1 MDHLKVIGKSI
12 PKKESRD
19 KVTGAAK
26 YTGDR
31 MEAGMLHARMVTS
44 PYAHAAIVKIDTSRA
59 WQIRGVRAIL
69 TGEDCDV
76 LTGEEI
82 RDRPVIA
89 KDKVRFFGETVAVVV
104 ADSEACA
111 LRAALFIDV
120 QYNPLPVVN
129 SPTEALRFDAPLVHE
144 KLGEYDKAP
153 GVVSRPG
160 TNIASIIQIR
170 KGEMEKGWN
179 ESNTV
184 IETSVAF
191 VPSDHAAMETRSAVA
206 EIRPDG
212 YIHIETSS
220 QAPFAVKKY
229 MGIYFR
235 IDPGKIIV
243 ETPFVGGGYGG
254 KAAIQL
260 ELVAYIASKAV
271 GGRKVKI
278 VNTREEDM
286 VTSPGHIGLEA
297 AVKLGC
303 SQEGKITAAE
313 IIYRF
318 DGGAYCDKSSDVARA
333 AAADCTG
340 PYAIDNLFCDCL
352 TVYTNHP
359 YASAYRGYGHSEL
372 TFAIERAMDAL
383 ADKLQLD
390 PMELRLRNIVTPG
403 DISPTR
409 NVLNSSNLGDLQE
422 CMRRLRTLIEWD
434 DWTVRRVDAYK
445 IRAKGIS
452 CSWKNSSMDPDAG
465 SGAIVSFNPDGSM
478 NLECGVVEIGTGT
491 KTVLAQMLAE
501 RMRMD
506 PDQIHVRYPIHT
518 QITPEHWKTVA
529 SRGTFMAGRAVLKA
543 ADDAIRQLLDIA
555 ACVLRV
561 DPEDLE
567 VGRGNIFVKAD
578 PSVQIAIK
586 DICYGYT
593 YPNGNAI
600 GGQIIGRGH
609 YIQRQMTYLN
619 PETGE
624 GNPGPEWNVA
634 AQAVEIELDTR
645 DYTYKILK
653 AVSVIDAGK
662 VLNPKTAE
670 GQVMGAM
677 SMGLGFANR
686 ETFLFDNQGVIG
698 NATLRD
704 YHLFRYGEQPEYVVQ
719 FVENPCLEAPFGARA
734 LGEHG
739 LIGMP
744 AALASAL
751 SRAAGVP
758 LNRLPLFPEL
768 VWQTVM
774 EARHDS
780 V

>member
-1 MDHLKVIGKSI
+1 
-12 PKKESRD
+12 
-19 KVTGAAK
+19 
-26 YTGDR
+26 
-31 MEAGMLHARMVTS
+31 
-44 PYAHAAIVKIDTSRA
+44 
-59 WQIRGVRAIL
+59 
-69 TGEDCDV
+69 
-76 LTGEEI
+76 
-82 RDRPVIA
+82 
-89 KDKVRFFGETVAVVV
+89 
-104 ADSEACA
+104 
-111 LRAALFIDV
+111 
-120 QYNPLPVVN
+120 
-129 SPTEALRFDAPLVHE
+129 
-144 KLGEYDKAP
+144 
-153 GVVSRPG
+153 
-160 TNIASIIQIR
+160 
-170 KGEMEKGWN
+170 
-179 ESNTV
+179 
-184 IETSVAF
+184 
-191 VPSDHAAMETRSAVA
+191 
-206 EIRPDG
+206 
-212 YIHIETSS
+212 
-220 QAPFAVKKY
+220 

-297 AVKLGC
+297 TVKLGS

-340 PYAIDNLFCDCL
+340 PYAIDNLYCDCL

-555 ACVLRV
+555 LVCSGSTRKTWKS
-561 DPEDLE
+561 D
-567 VGRGNIFVKAD
+567 RG
-578 PSVQIAIK
+578 
-586 DICYGYT
+586 
-593 YPNGNAI
+593 
-600 GGQIIGRGH
+600 
-609 YIQRQMTYLN
+609 
-619 PETGE
+619 
-624 GNPGPEWNVA
+624 
-634 AQAVEIELDTR
+634 
-645 DYTYKILK
+645 
-653 AVSVIDAGK
+653 
-662 VLNPKTAE
+662 
-670 GQVMGAM
+670 
-677 SMGLGFANR
+677 
-686 ETFLFDNQGVIG
+686 TFLLKPILPFKSRSKTSVT
-698 NATLRD
+698 ATRILTGTRLED
-704 YHLFRYGEQPEYVVQ
+704 KLSGE
-719 FVENPCLEAPFGARA
+719 AIISKDR
-734 LGEHG
+734 
-739 LIGMP
+739 
-744 AALASAL
+744 
-751 SRAAGVP
+751 
-758 LNRLPLFPEL
+758 
-768 VWQTVM
+768 
-774 EARHDS
+774 
-780 V
+780 